1 MLSVILIFQTT
12 NEKVEAIKKYSSKPH
27 EGVHSTATLNVLLHV
42 IILFV
47 AEHCLLTPVEYQALH
62 MLFSSYKSKE
72 IMDVWQSVYHLR
84 VVTLHIITQLLQKTK
99 LTIVAHDLKGKF
111 DKGIA

>member
-1 MLSVILIFQTT
+1 M
-12 NEKVEAIKKYSSKPH
+12 
-27 EGVHSTATLNVLLHV
+27 HSTATLNVLLHI

-62 MLFSSYKSKE
+62 TVFSAYKSKE

-99 LTIVAHDLKGKF
+99 LTIVARDLKGKF